1 MVKNLIVQNL
11 SKEQQNLIKKASS
24 ITNQTS
30 ASKTIF
36 CSLERLLKLDKE
48 YQKLVDKHT
57 DLNNRYN
64 KLINATGTYTS
75 MLNEMTKLS
84 KDKKIEIF

>member
-36 CSLERLLKLDKE
+36 SSLERLLKLDKE

>member
-1 MVKNLIVQNL
+1 MVKNIIVQKL
-11 SKEQQNLIKKASS
+11 TKDQQNTLKKASA
-24 ITNQTS
+24 ITGETS

-36 CSLERLLKLDKE
+36 SSLERVLKLDKE

-84 KDKKIEIF
+84 KDKKVEIF